1 MEKLVVFFDKHT
13 SNVNSGQ
20 KIVNEMMNAANVKTA
35 ADADKV
41 RNAYRKHLDGSIHRR
56 NAANIIAVFTTRM
69 NRWMKANKVAPN
81 ARQGGRKAKAK
92 AAPVAVKAAP
102 IIAKG
107 SPAAT
112 LAKAGAATLQA
123 VTLESLET
131 GLRSILSNRPRAD
144 IVSIQARFKAL
155 FDNALKSAK

>member
-1 MEKLVVFFDKHT
+1 MEKLISFFDKHT
-13 SNVNSGQ
+13 SNVTSGQ
-20 KIVNEMMNAANVKTA
+20 KIVNEMMTAANVKTS

-41 RNAYRKHLDGSIHRR
+41 REAYRKHLDGNK
-56 NAANIIAVFTTRM
+56 NAQAILAVFNVRM
-69 NRWMKANKVAPN
+69 NRWMQANKVAPK
-81 ARQGGRKAKAK
+81 ARQGGLKAKAK
-92 AAPVAVKAAP
+92 AAPVPAKAAP
-102 IIAKG
+102 VIAKG